1 MNYNESVWAGNFGEE
16 YTNRNVYNPKELDEL
31 YTNRYGASRTEMNCH
46 FLKDIS
52 KDAQILEVG
61 CNCGN
66 QLLALEQQGFYN
78 LTGIEINPKAADLAR
93 TRTHSPHPIF
103 TGSALD
109 LPFINNYF
117 DVVFTSG
124 LLIHINPMELIKVM
138 GEIARVSKEYVWG
151 FEYYSQGQTE
161 VVYRGKTDV
170 LWKNDYALMYSLY
183 CDLKLVEEKFYYNEG
198 NKKLADHMFILRKEN

>member
-1 MNYNESVWAGNFGEE
+1 MNYNESVWAGRFGEE
-16 YTNRNVYNPKELDEL
+16 YTKRNWYIPAELDEL
-31 YTNRYGASRTEMNCH
+31 YTNRYGASRTEMNQY

-66 QLLALEQQGFYN
+66 QLLALKQQGFHN
-78 LTGIEINPKAADLAR
+78 LTGIEINPTAADLAR
-93 TRTHSPHPIF
+93 TRVPYPIF

-109 LPFINNYF
+109 LPFINNCF

-124 LLIHINPMELIKVM
+124 LLIHISPNELLKVM
-138 GEIARVSKEYVWG
+138 SEIARVSKGYVWG
-151 FEYYSQGQTE
+151 FEYYSPGQTE
-161 VVYRGKTDV
+161 VVYRGKTEL